1 MERPLDIPHLYT
13 PEDVAT
19 FISNRL
25 RGAANAE
32 KASQMARYMKTTMP
46 FYGVQK
52 PGREQI
58 ARAVKWHFRPET
70 HEEYERLVLLLWN
83 KQYREEKYLA
93 VQLASTFRLFVTMQS
108 MDLYE
113 RMIREGAWWDFVDD
127 LAIRLV
133 GQVLRYERAP
143 AFAVLDTWINDDDP
157 WIRRAV
163 LLSQIMHRE
172 HTDHVRLF
180 EYCRICLDEKDVFIR
195 KAIGWAL
202 RDYSQCAPGRVLAF
216 VTANQEQMSGLSLRE
231 ATRLL
236 DQTGLDVGQEA

>member
-1 MERPLDIPHLYT
+1 MDRPLDIPHLYT

-19 FISNRL
+19 FVSNRL
-25 RGAANAE
+25 RAAANEE

-70 HEEYERLVLLLWN
+70 FREYERLVLLLW
-83 KQYREEKYLA
+83 KKEYREEKYLA
-93 VQLASTFRLFVTMQS
+93 VQLASTFRLFITMQS

-127 LAIRLV
+127 IAIRLV
-133 GQVLRYERAP
+133 GQVVRYERTA
-143 AFAVLDTWINDDDP
+143 AFTALDTWIRDENP

-163 LLSQIMHRE
+163 ILSQVMHRE
-172 HTDHVRLF
+172 QTDHVRLF
-180 EYCRICLDEKDVFIR
+180 EYCRICMHETDDFIR

-202 RDYSQCAPGRVLAF
+202 RDYSQCDPGRVLAF
-216 VTANQEQMSGLSLRE
+216 VTAHQEHMSGLSVRE
-231 ATRLL
+231 ATRLMG
-236 DQTGLDVGQEA
+236 QTGLDVQQHA